1 MYNEM
6 ESAKQTFINISSMR
20 KIKII
25 SRIIRISKIGIH
37 SFLITCLTSFSLYY
51 FFSVTNFIHFD
62 PLSSAFK
69 YELSDLY
76 ATICSNKSPRLNKD
90 IVLVDIGYAKREEI
104 AKIIRNI
111 RLHEPAVIGL
121 DVLFQ
126 PALDS
131 LKDSELLQTI
141 NETVNLV
148 LPYNVDQSFLDKPD
162 SVSTGYIDFLGNN
175 GIIRNF
181 VFSTRDSINNHPR
194 FCFSSQVVR
203 LYNEHLFTRE
213 LDLYRE
219 TIKRINYFPL
229 EFEKIGL
236 SQLEQAGD
244 SLNFR
249 DKIVLIGALTEDDL
263 HLTPMGEK
271 MPGLKIHAYTLATLL
286 NNNPIENLNNAWIN
300 CILFLICVLFAG
312 LCYTLMDKMKGG
324 SGFIIRITQ
333 TLLLIIYV
341 LIDCLIYLNCDKVI
355 EKGMVFLLIICFTS
369 FFADIYNGILHY
381 GNILVKKIV
390 KK

>member
-1 MYNEM
+1 MNM
-6 ESAKQTFINISSMR
+6 FSMR
-20 KIKII
+20 KIEVISWII
-25 SRIIRISKIGIH
+25 GIGKIGVH

-51 FFSVTNFIHFD
+51 IFLVTNFIHFD
-62 PLSSAFK
+62 PLSPAFE

-76 ATICSNKSPRLNKD
+76 ATICSNNPPRLNKD

-111 RLHEPAVIGL
+111 RLHEPEVIGL

-131 LKDSELLQTI
+131 LKDSELLHTI
-141 NETVNLV
+141 NETANLV
-148 LPYNVDQSFLDKPD
+148 LPYNVDQSFPNKPN

-181 VFSTRDSINNHPR
+181 VFSTKGSINNHPR
-194 FCFSSQVVR
+194 FSFSSQIVR
-203 LYNEHLFTRE
+203 LYNEHLFARE
-213 LDLYRE
+213 LELHGE

-229 EFEKIGL
+229 EFEKISL
-236 SQLEQAGD
+236 SQLEQAED

-249 DKIVLIGALTEDDL
+249 DKIVLIGALTDDDL
-263 HLTPMGEK
+263 HLTPMGKK

-286 NNNPIENLNNAWIN
+286 NNNPIENLSNAWIN

-312 LCYTLMDKMKGG
+312 LCYALMGKMKGG

-341 LIDCLIYLNCDKVI
+341 LIDCLIYLKCDKVI
-355 EKGMVFLLIICFTS
+355 EKGMVFLLIISFTS

-381 GNILVKKIV
+381 GSILVKK
-390 KK
+390 